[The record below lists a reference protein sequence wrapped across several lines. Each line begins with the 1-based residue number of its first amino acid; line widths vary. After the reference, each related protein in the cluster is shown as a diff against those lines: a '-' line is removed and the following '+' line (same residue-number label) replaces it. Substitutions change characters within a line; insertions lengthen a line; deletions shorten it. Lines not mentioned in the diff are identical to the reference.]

1 MRCTF
6 GIGILWHE
14 RGGCPLIRYSAKYFR
29 WGLNSRCFAK
39 QISIPYLK
47 NKISTEP
54 SIYNTRVRESVIFPR
69 LVLLPWGLH
78 PREKHGFNVPY
89 LNVKAIL
96 RKNYRWFSLW
106 KKPFWP
112 IGQKNRDYAFGTASL
127 CSIFHPLFEWVIKN
141 LCKKKPSTPWQEPV
155 A

>member
-1 MRCTF
+1 MRCPF

-39 QISIPYLK
+39 QISIPYFK

-54 SIYNTRVRESVIFPR
+54 TIYNTRVRESVIFPR

-112 IGQKNRDYAFGTASL
+112 IGQKIETMLLAQ
-127 CSIFHPLFEWVIKN
+127 PLFAPFFTRFLNGSSRTSAKT
-141 LCKKKPSTPWQEPV
+141 PSTPWQEPV